1 MSSPFLQPDQ
11 IRLISFVIYITA
23 EILLGAVIIRM
34 LVLFRTGRWL
44 RLKRNLFISVIAIFL
59 LAILPLLVRFNM
71 LKGVEID
78 PLVTAYAGLC
88 SVVILLVFAATQFA
102 RYFRKADFYN
112 DQREEEQK

>member
-1 MSSPFLQPDQ
+1 MSSPLIQPDQ
-11 IRLISFVIYITA
+11 IRLISFVIYIVA
-23 EILLGAVIIRM
+23 ELLLAAVIVRM

-44 RLKRNLFISVIAIFL
+44 RLKRNLFVSVITIFF

-78 PLVTAYAGLC
+78 PLVAACAGLC
-88 SVVILLVFAATQFA
+88 SVVILLVFAGTQFA

-112 DQREEEQK
+112 DQREEDK